1 MDSLCEQML
10 TALATKTSEQILKT
24 TFKKDWK
31 KTQKDEFT
39 LYEKGDLKYIHFH
52 SYYAKTIAHSKNIQI
67 NNCLEVNL
75 PIPLDSIL
83 VEQLPLALLK
93 MKNQVEENTVNF
105 FKDEYSK
112 KYPNKKNDILQNG
125 CSFEEVPLL
134 FNIDDAIV
142 TNQEVAGIV
151 TNIGYGAS
159 FFGEYVDIE
168 YTGASFLKNG
178 NIAKVKKHVSINSFS
193 GKKLPQD
200 LSVKILDEDTKA
212 KLTERGTLLTKLL
225 TTKYLQCSG
234 TVSQKIY
241 WDTIEYRSEGRVVI
255 DTANFCRFEPN
266 LANNYI
272 ANGDGVG
279 TPELWQYP
287 NRVYGYSLI
296 AKKWGE
302 FKLKDLSEITFR
314 ENVMENLVLDE
325 SKKKLLL
332 TVTGTP
338 NQPKDFIDGKG
349 GGVIFL
355 LHGPP
360 GCGKTLTAEATAE
373 TLKRPL
379 YSISV
384 GELGTN
390 PETLENRLRQ
400 ILDLASAWKAVLLLD
415 EADIYLEARASGDVV
430 RNSMV
435 GVFLRLLEYHQ
446 GVLFLTTNRVTDFDE
461 AFKSRI
467 SLAFAYKPIDDVRDQ
482 VWAKILK
489 NVSSDL
495 DPKECAKLG
504 NFNGREIKN
513 MVALACSLA
522 ITENNKLGME
532 HLKQVLQ
539 VHEEFTNSTRNTRR
553 EKKKK

>member
-1 MDSLCEQML
+1 MDNLCEQML
-10 TALATKTSEQILKT
+10 SQLNTKSPDQILKSL
-24 TFKKDWK
+24 FKKDWK
-31 KTQKDEFT
+31 KTEKQEFT
-39 LYEKGDLKYIHFH
+39 LYERDDVKYILFQ
-52 SYYAKTIAHSKNIQI
+52 SYYTKALAKSPNIQI
-67 NNCLEVNL
+67 NRLLEKNL
-75 PIPLDSIL
+75 PIPLNVVL
-83 VEQLPLALLK
+83 TEQLPLSLLK
-93 MKNQVEENTVNF
+93 QKEVIEEETVKYF
-105 FKDEYSK
+105 EQEYAL
-112 KYPNKKNDILQNG
+112 KYPNKKIELLETG
-125 CSFEEVPLL
+125 TTFGEVPLL
-134 FNIDDAIV
+134 FNIGDEII
-142 TNQEVAGIV
+142 TNKEIAGII
-151 TNIGYGAS
+151 TSIIYGAS
-159 FFGEYVDIE
+159 LFGEYIDIE
-168 YTGASFLKNG
+168 FDSGQFLKNG
-178 NIAKVKKHVSINSFS
+178 NIALIKRRAQIYGFI
-193 GKKLPQD
+193 GKKEIKDLPIK
-200 LSVKILDEDTKA
+200 LLDEETKA
-212 KLTERGTLLTKLL
+212 KLVSRGELLTKLL
-225 TTKYLQCSG
+225 SIKYLQCSG
-234 TVSQKIY
+234 TVSQKSY
-241 WDTIEYRSEGRVVI
+241 YDTIEYRAEGRVVI
-255 DTANFCRFEPN
+255 DVANFCRFEPN

-272 ANGDGVG
+272 ASGEGNGIPD
-279 TPELWQYP
+279 LWQYP
-287 NRVYGYSLI
+287 NLVYGYSLT

-302 FKLKDLSEITFR
+302 FKLKDLSQISFR
-314 ENVMENLVLDE
+314 EDAMSNLVLEDT
-325 SKKKLLL
+325 KKKLLL
-332 TVTGTP
+332 TVTDTP

-360 GCGKTLTAEATAE
+360 GVGKTLTAEATAE

-513 MVALACSLA
+513 MVALAYSLA